1 MSILNKKAEC
11 EVSIVHNGKN
21 YATIGMVYDFIVEKH
36 RETGESYAF
45 PKAIETLKKEG
56 KTLETFPE
64 LPPFHSKMTQDEFIE
79 FTRGLCVRIDSILPS
94 AKTYMADPIM
104 EEEELF
110 PEGKDVYCLMNMPYM
125 VDILHLH
132 NYFEITHVL
141 KGSCTFLFE
150 NEKVTLSEGEICIVS
165 PMSGHSLPLEPGCF
179 ALSVIVRRSTF
190 DSVFGNLLT
199 QKDLLS
205 LFFRNNLYESRR
217 ANYIMLKTG
226 NDPLTN
232 DAMQQLIY
240 ECNVMDG
247 YANDCAVSL
256 LNLYLA
262 RALRASSAAVT
273 LHHYE
278 GYSERDFD
286 FSLVI
291 QYIQHNYRTVTLAA
305 LAREF
310 HFSETYLSKLI
321 HKKMNQSFTETLRT
335 LKMNHAMEYLK
346 NTSMKI
352 SEIADAVGY
361 DSVDH
366 FSRTFRKMY
375 GMPPQ
380 EYKKRFLPADSGKG
394 DDFFLYD

>member
-1 MSILNKKAEC
+1 MDILNKKAEH

-21 YATIGMVYDFIVEKH
+21 YATIGMVYDFIVEKY
-36 RETGESYAF
+36 RESGRSVAF
-45 PKAIETLKKEG
+45 PKVVDRLAKEG
-56 KTLETFPE
+56 RLLKTIPS
-64 LPPFHSKMTQDEFIE
+64 LPPFHSGMTQDEFIE
-79 FTRGLCVRIDSILPS
+79 FVRGLCITVDPILP
-94 AKTYMADPIM
+94 AAQTYMTDPTM
-104 EEEELF
+104 EEKELF
-110 PEGKDVYCLMNMPYM
+110 PEGKDVFCLMNMPYM
-125 VDILHLH
+125 VDILHAH

-141 KGSCTFLFE
+141 KGSCTFLFG
-150 NEKVTLSEGEICIVS
+150 NEKVTLSEGEVCIVS

-179 ALSVIVRRSTF
+179 SLSVIVRHSTF

-199 QKDLLS
+199 QKDLIS
-205 LFFRNNLYESRR
+205 LFFRNNLYEPQK
-217 ANYIMLKTG
+217 ANYILLKTG

-232 DAMQQLIY
+232 ETMRQLIY
-240 ECNVMDG
+240 ECNVRDG

-262 RALRASSAAVT
+262 RALRAASAEVT

-291 QYIQHNYRTVTLAA
+291 HYIQHHYRTVTLAS
-305 LAREF
+305 LAKAF

-321 HKKMNQSFTETLRT
+321 HKKMNQSFTEMLRT
-335 LKMNHAMEYLK
+335 LKMNHAMEYLT
-346 NTSMKI
+346 NTSMKV

-366 FSRTFRKMY
+366 FSRTFRKTY
-375 GMPPQ
+375 GVPPQ
-380 EYKKRFLPADSGKG
+380 EYKKRFLPADPARQEE
-394 DDFFLYD
+394 FYLYD

>member
-1 MSILNKKAEC
+1 M
-11 EVSIVHNGKN
+11 SIVHNGKK

-36 RETGESYAF
+36 RETGRTYAF
-45 PKAIETLKKEG
+45 PKAIEKLKQEG
-56 KTLETFPE
+56 RLLETFPE
-64 LPPFHSKMTQDEFIE
+64 LPPFHSNMSQEEFIE
-79 FTRGLCVRIDSILPS
+79 FTRSMPVYVESILPS
-94 AKTYMADPIM
+94 AETYMIDPTM

-125 VDILHLH
+125 VEIPHLH

-179 ALSVIVRRSTF
+179 AVSVVVRRSTF

-232 DAMQQLIY
+232 EAMQQLIY
-240 ECNVMDG
+240 ECNVLDG
-247 YANDCAVSL
+247 YANGCAINL

-262 RALRASSAAVT
+262 RALRAARAAVT

-278 GYSERDFD
+278 GYSGRDFD
-286 FSLVI
+286 FSLVLH
-291 QYIQHNYRTVTLAA
+291 YIQQNYRTVTLSG
-305 LAREF
+305 LARTF

-321 HKKMNQSFTETLRT
+321 RKNLNQSFTDVLRT
-335 LKMNHAMEYLK
+335 VKMSHALDYLM

-366 FSRTFRKMY
+366 FSRTFRKVY
-375 GMPPQ
+375 GAPPL
-380 EYKKRFLPADSGKG
+380 EYKKNHSGTEM
-394 DDFFLYD
+394 

>member
-1 MSILNKKAEC
+1 M
-11 EVSIVHNGKN
+11 HNGQS
-21 YATIGMVYDFIVEKH
+21 YATIGMVYDFIVDYYNQ
-36 RETGESYAF
+36 TGRSVAF
-45 PKAIETLKKEG
+45 PKAVELLAREG
-56 KTLETFPE
+56 KLLKELPE
-64 LPPFHSKMTQDEFIE
+64 LPPFHSGMSQEKFIE
-79 FTRGLCVRIDSILPS
+79 FTRSMPIYADPILPS
-94 AKTYMADPIM
+94 AQTYLTDPTM

-110 PEGKDVYCLMNMPYM
+110 PAGKDVYCLMNMPYM
-125 VDILHLH
+125 VEINHLH

-190 DSVFGNLLT
+190 ESVFGNLLA

-217 ANYIMLKTG
+217 ANYILLKTC
-226 NDPLTN
+226 NDALTN

-240 ECNVMDG
+240 ECNMRDG

-262 RALRASSAAVT
+262 RALRAASAAIT

-286 FSLVI
+286 FSLVVH
-291 QYIQHNYRTVTLAA
+291 YIQHHYRTVTLSS
-305 LAREF
+305 LAQTF
-310 HFSETYLSKLI
+310 HFSETYLSRLI
-321 HKKMNQSFTETLRT
+321 HKKMNQSFTEVLRT
-335 LKMNHAMEYLK
+335 LKMNHAMEYLT

-366 FSRTFRKMY
+366 FSRVFRKIYRMS
-375 GMPPQ
+375 PQ
-380 EYKKRFLPADSGKG
+380 EYRKQRLPQSAERT
-394 DDFFLYD
+394 

>member
-1 MSILNKKAEC
+1 M
-11 EVSIVHNGKN
+11 HNGKN
-21 YATIGMVYDFIVEKH
+21 YATIGMVYDFLVEKH
-36 RETGESYAF
+36 RETGKSYAF
-45 PKAIETLKKEG
+45 PKAIEKLKKEG
-56 KTLETFPE
+56 RLLETFPE
-64 LPPFHSKMTQDEFIE
+64 LPPFHSNMSQEEFIE
-79 FTRGLCVRIDSILPS
+79 FTRGMPVYADPILPS
-94 AKTYMADPIM
+94 ANTYMVDPTM

-150 NEKVTLSEGEICIVS
+150 SEQVTLTEGEICIVS
-165 PMSGHSLPLEPGCF
+165 PMSAHSLPLEPGCF

-232 DAMQQLIY
+232 EAMQQLIY
-240 ECNVMDG
+240 ECNMLDG

-262 RALRASSAAVT
+262 RALRAASAAVT

-278 GYSERDFD
+278 EYSGRNFD
-286 FSLVI
+286 FALVLHH
-291 QYIQHNYRTVTLAA
+291 IQHNYRTVTLAS
-305 LAREF
+305 LAKTF

-321 HKKMNQSFTETLRT
+321 RKNMKQSFTEVLRT
-335 LKMNHAMEYLK
+335 LKMNHALEYLM
-346 NTSMKI
+346 NTSMKV
-352 SEIADAVGY
+352 SEIAEAVGY

-366 FSRTFRKMY
+366 FSRTFRKVY

-380 EYKKRFLPADSGKG
+380 EYKKLHSATGM
-394 DDFFLYD
+394 

>member
-1 MSILNKKAEC
+1 MGILNKKDERV
-11 EVSIVHNGKN
+11 VSIVHNGKN
-21 YATIGMVYDFIVEKH
+21 YATIGMVYDFIVENHQK
-36 RETGESYAF
+36 TGETYAF
-45 PKAIETLKKEG
+45 PKAIEHLKKAG
-56 KTLETFPE
+56 RLLETFPKT
-64 LPPFHSKMTQDEFIE
+64 PPFHSNMSQDEFID
-79 FTRGLCVRIDSILPS
+79 FMRGLCVRADAILPS
-94 AKTYMADPIM
+94 AQTYMVDPTM

-132 NYFEITHVL
+132 NYFEITHVI

-179 ALSVIVRRSTF
+179 ALSVVVRRSTF

-217 ANYIMLKTG
+217 ANYILLKTG

-232 DAMQQLIY
+232 DAVQQLIY
-240 ECNVMDG
+240 ECNMLDG

-262 RALRASSAAVT
+262 RALRASSAAIT

-286 FSLVI
+286 FSLVL
-291 QYIQHNYRTVTLAA
+291 QHIQHNYRDVTLSS
-305 LAREF
+305 LAKKF

-321 HKKMNQSFTETLRT
+321 HKKMKQSFTEVLRT
-335 LKMNHAMEYLK
+335 LKMNHAIEYLM
-346 NTSMKI
+346 NTAMKV

-366 FSRTFRKMY
+366 FSRTFRKVY
-375 GMPPQ
+375 GAPPQ
-380 EYKKRFLPADSGKG
+380 EYRKRFAPAEPGKIET
-394 DDFFLYD
+394 LHIYE

>member
-1 MSILNKKAEC
+1 MDILNKNGEC
-11 EVSIVHNGKN
+11 EVSIVHNSKN
-21 YATIGMVYDFIVEKH
+21 FATAGMVCDFIVEKYC
-36 RETGESYAF
+36 ETGKVYAF
-45 PKAIETLKKEG
+45 PEALDTMKKEG
-56 KTLETFPE
+56 KLLETFPGI
-64 LPPFHSKMTQDEFIE
+64 PPFHSSMSQDEFIE
-79 FTRGLCVRIDSILPS
+79 FTRGLPVYADAILP
-94 AKTYMADPIM
+94 AARTYMTEPTM

-110 PEGKDVYCLMNMPYM
+110 PEGKDVFSLVNMPYM
-125 VDILHLH
+125 VEILHLH

-179 ALSVIVRRSTF
+179 ALSVVVRRSTF

-217 ANYIMLKTG
+217 ANYILLKTG

-240 ECNVMDG
+240 ECNMLDG

-278 GYSERDFD
+278 GYSEQDFD
-286 FSLVI
+286 FSLVVH
-291 QYIQHNYRTVTLAA
+291 YIQHNYRTVTLSS
-305 LAREF
+305 LAHTF

-321 HKKMNQSFTETLRT
+321 RKKMNQSFTEVLRT
-335 LKMNHAMEYLK
+335 LKMNHAMEYLV
-346 NTSMKI
+346 NTAMKI

-366 FSRTFRKMY
+366 FSRTFRKVY
-375 GMPPQ
+375 GVPPQ
-380 EYKKRFLPADSGKG
+380 EYKKRMMPAESGKTEELQ
-394 DDFFLYD
+394 FYD